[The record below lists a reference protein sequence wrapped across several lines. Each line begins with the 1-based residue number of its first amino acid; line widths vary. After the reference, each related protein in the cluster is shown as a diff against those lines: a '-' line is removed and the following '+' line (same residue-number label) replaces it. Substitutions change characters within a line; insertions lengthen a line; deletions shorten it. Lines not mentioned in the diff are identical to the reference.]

1 MKGYYLFF
9 GSEDNHTGIIKK
21 INGQIKVFN
30 SISSIELIP
39 VKLKKRTL
47 AIKIKSRLPF
57 WGYGYD
63 YDSLYEKIK
72 DPDYIYI
79 RPTYVDREYLIF
91 LKNLKVKYPNLKII
105 CELYTYP
112 YDKDFYHSFG
122 TFPLY
127 LKDVNNRRHLFK
139 YIDRFA
145 TLTQDD
151 EIFGIKT
158 IKIENGIDLD
168 SVSFISDRNIEE
180 NTIRIVSVA
189 NMQGYHGFERLINGI
204 NYYYKNGG
212 KKNFKYNVVGDDSSK
227 ECIYYKDLV
236 KKYSLEK
243 NVIFY
248 GQKTGKDLE
257 DIIRKSDIGL
267 CSLGLYK
274 LGIFEA
280 SPLKSREYLA
290 YGLPMITGCKI
301 EALEK
306 GNFPYY
312 IDFPNDSSDID
323 LFKIEKF
330 YDDIYLYNNKS
341 CYDISL
347 EIRRYAERTVDVKSA
362 MRSVIDF
369 LNEG

>member
-9 GSEDNHTGIIKK
+9 GSEDNHIGIIKK

-39 VKLKKRTL
+39 VKLKTRSL
-47 AIKIKSRLPF
+47 IIKIKSRLPF

-63 YDSLYEKIK
+63 YDSLYEKIIE
-72 DPDYIYI
+72 PDYIYI
-79 RPTYVDREYLIF
+79 RPTYVDREYLKF
-91 LKNLKVKYPNLKII
+91 LKTLKTKYPNLKII

-112 YDKDFYHSFG
+112 YDKDFYHGIG

-127 LKDVNNRRHLFK
+127 LKDVYNRRFLYK
-139 YIDRFA
+139 YIDRFT

-168 SVSFISDRNIEE
+168 LVSFISDRHLEE

-189 NMQGYHGFERLINGI
+189 NMQGYHGFERLIEGI
-204 NYYYKNGG
+204 NNYYKNGG
-212 KKNFKYNVVGDDSSK
+212 QRLLKYNVVGDDSSK
-227 ECIYYKDLV
+227 ECLYYKDLV

-243 NVIFY
+243 NVIFF
-248 GQKTGKDLE
+248 GQKTGNELE
-257 DIIRKSDIGL
+257 KIIRNSDIGL

-274 LGIFEA
+274 LGIYEA

-306 GNFPYY
+306 GGFPYY
-312 IDFPNDSSDID
+312 LNFPNDSSDID
-323 LFKIEKF
+323 LFQVEKF
-330 YDDIYLYNNKS
+330 YDDIYLNNNKS
-341 CYDISL
+341 CYDVSL
-347 EIRRYAERTVDVKSA
+347 EIRKYAEKTVDVKSA
-362 MRSVIDF
+362 MKNVVDYLS
-369 LNEG
+369 EG